1 MKSSSV
7 FFAVFLLAT
16 QVICSK
22 KATFNDGSVITT
34 NSDKS
39 GRAVTLKFTRG
50 NAWGSEVRIGPAK
63 LKIRPQIAVWVADTA
78 GNFKQNIY
86 VTHCFAKQEWK
97 FIKSHPD
104 STYRTSS
111 MPYWMNKLLRASQP
125 LPTQAQPL
133 ADAVTAATPDGSFS
147 IESVIDSSITAGSIW
162 CEFNSSFDN
171 NEKWPADKKNKES
184 FNGQPSL
191 LFKGDFSFSNSE
203 TIAMKYMGHG
213 GDSGADGNIY
223 ENGSGITSAK
233 DIITGIEVTVK

>member
-7 FFAVFLLAT
+7 FIAVFLLAT

-22 KATFNDGSVITT
+22 QPSFNDGSVITT
-34 NSDKS
+34 NSDKR

-50 NAWGSEVRIGPAK
+50 SAWGSEVRFGPVK
-63 LKIRPQIAVWVADTA
+63 IKIRPQIAVWVEDSA
-78 GNFKQNIY
+78 GNFRQNIY
-86 VTHCFAKQEWK
+86 VTHRFAKQEWQS
-97 FIKSHPD
+97 IKSHPD

-125 LPTQAQPL
+125 LPTRARPL
-133 ADAVTAATPDGSFS
+133 PDAVTAATPDGSFS

-191 LFKGDFSFSNSE
+191 LFKGDFSSSGSG
-203 TIAMKYMGHG
+203 TIAMKYIGHG
-213 GDSGADGNIY
+213 GDSGSDGNLY
-223 ENGSGITSAK
+223 KGDTGITSAK
-233 DIITGIEVTVK
+233 EIITGIEVTVK